1 MRKTI
6 IVSDLTGAEFAADA
20 DVSPVKITANGKSGS
35 RDLTPDEISALTA
48 WVTAD
53 AESLPA
59 ARDALRALLAPA
71 PAPAAS
77 KPRKSASGSK
87 SKGADP
93 RNAAIREWAGTPEGR
108 AALGLAA
115 DAEISPRGRLPKEF
129 AEKYDAAHPAA
140 A

>member
-20 DVSPVKITANGKSGS
+20 EVSPVKVTVNGKSGS
-35 RDLTPDEISALTA
+35 RDLTPDEIAALTA
-48 WVTAD
+48 WVSAD

-71 PAPAAS
+71 APAPAA
-77 KPRKSASGSK
+77 KPRKSGKSGSK
-87 SKGADP
+87 GPDA
-93 RNAAIREWAGTPEGR
+93 RNTAIREWAATPDGR
-108 AALGLAA
+108 AALGLAP
-115 DAEISPRGRLPKEF
+115 DAEISARGRLPKEY